1 MGLARFFAVR
11 RRIQT
16 SREVARDTVS
26 NWLRH
31 RSAVESAALA
41 FYTMFSLAPMLLV
54 VIAVAGAIWGE
65 DAVRGQIVREFEGLM
80 GRDAARTVQEVL
92 RSAVRLP
99 SGPVATAIGIVT
111 LLSGATAFFVQL
123 QDSLNHAWEVAP
135 RPGHLVSS
143 FLWKR
148 LISFGMVVGIGFLLL
163 VSLAVSAAL
172 SSLEAYVERYMAASP
187 VAFLQAVNQVLSFGV
202 IALLFALIYR
212 VLPDAKIAWR
222 DVALGAVVTALMF
235 TVGKYLIGLYLGRT
249 RIASAYGAA
258 GSVVVI
264 LIWVYYSTLVLL
276 LGAEFTRVYSRRFR
290 PTRVQPEPGAMRV
303 APPAEVPAAS
313 ASGGRG
319 AR

>member
-1 MGLARFFAVR
+1 MR

-16 SREVARDTVS
+16 LGQVVRDTVS
-26 NWLRH
+26 NWFKH

-54 VIAVAGAIWGE
+54 VISVAGAIWGE
-65 DAVRGQIVREFEGLM
+65 EAVRGQIVREFEGLM
-80 GRDAARTVQEVL
+80 GRDAAHTVQEVL
-92 RSAVRLP
+92 RSTVRRPTSPLT
-99 SGPVATAIGIVT
+99 AAIGIVT

-135 RPGHLVSS
+135 KPGHLVQS

-148 LISFGMVVGIGFLLL
+148 IISFGMVVGMGFLLL

-172 SSLEAYVERYMAASP
+172 SSLEAYVESHLASSP
-187 VAFLQAVNQVLSFGV
+187 ISIVQVINQVLSFAV
-202 IALLFALIYR
+202 VAVLFTLIYR

-235 TVGKYLIGLYLGRT
+235 TIGKYLIGLYLGRT
-249 RIASAYGAA
+249 QIASAYGAA

-264 LIWVYYSTLVLL
+264 LVWVYYSTLVLL
-276 LGAEFTRVYSRRFR
+276 LGAELTRVYSRRFR

-303 APPAEVPAAS
+303 APAADPAARR
-313 ASGGRG
+313 ASGQG
-319 AR
+319 